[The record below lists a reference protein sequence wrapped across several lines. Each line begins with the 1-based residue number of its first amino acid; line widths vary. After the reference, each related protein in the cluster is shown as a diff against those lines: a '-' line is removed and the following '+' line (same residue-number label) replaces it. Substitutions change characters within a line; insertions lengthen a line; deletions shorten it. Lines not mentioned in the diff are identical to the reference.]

1 MEKKTVP
8 AKMEYLEE
16 VLEFVDGFLGVEN
29 CSEEQKYCVDVSVE
43 EIFTNI
49 ASYAYH
55 DGDGQIEILC
65 RLCRLEEVGGGSSRA
80 DAKELF
86 IRLTDRGTPYD
97 PWSRKD
103 PDFDIPFDER
113 PIGGLG
119 IYMTKKFMDHVEYRY
134 ENGCNVT
141 TLRKVIGG
149 SGDGG
154 NV

>member
-1 MEKKTVP
+1 MEKRTVP
-8 AKMEYLEE
+8 ARMEYLEE
-16 VLEFVDGFLGVEN
+16 ALRFVDGFLGVLN
-29 CSEEQKYCVDVSVE
+29 CSEEQKYCIDVSVE

-49 ASYAYH
+49 ASYAYR
-55 DGDGQIEILC
+55 DQDGQIEMLC
-65 RLCRLEEVGGGSSRA
+65 WFEGSCNEPSKGQAR
-80 DAKELF
+80 ELS
-86 IRLTDRGTPYD
+86 IRFTDRGTPYD
-97 PWSRKD
+97 PWSKKD
-103 PDFDIPFDER
+103 PDFGVPFDER

-134 ENGCNVT
+134 EDGCNIT

>member
-8 AKMEYLEE
+8 AKIEYLEE
-16 VLEFVDGFLGVEN
+16 VLGFVDGFLRAAN
-29 CSEEQKYCVDVSVE
+29 CSEEQKYCIDVSVE

-55 DGDGQIEILC
+55 TDDGHIEMLC
-65 RLCRLEEVGGGSSRA
+65 WFEEPGGGSSQAGVR
-80 DAKELF
+80 ELS
-86 IRLTDRGTPYD
+86 IQLTDRGTPYD
-97 PWSRKD
+97 PWSKKD
-103 PDFDIPFDER
+103 PDFKVPFDER

-119 IYMTKKFMDHVEYRY
+119 IYMTKKFMDRVEYRY

-149 SGDGG
+149 SGNGG